1 MPTATA
7 MAMPLTVCVDSTLTV
22 VAIPVPT
29 NVRDLEDPADMEALA
44 RRMAVAVVFK
54 LPAD

>member
-1 MPTATA
+1 

-29 NVRDLEDPADMEALA
+29 NVRALEDPADMEALA